1 MRLRARVQPAYS
13 KLCSRKYE
21 TLVRRCFEKTG
32 MRMDITGEDDALITP
47 EGTREYTFTRLPVI
61 ALPPLPTVAALNVA
75 AAAGDD
81 AAAAAAG
88 AEEFDSF
95 VGVSPVEA
103 RDDEDGIDDEG
114 ALVDSADI
122 DEKDDVMP
130 AKELSTFAHMLLN
143 APAGYAVRVLAE
155 HPPLSTNDMV
165 GEIVGLR
172 MANVGWCVGKVTSK
186 LSKGKAPLNF
196 KVQFEDDDA
205 CEVEMRDSMFLS
217 SAAEYARDRPEMRLD
232 ASILPGAWT
241 WVLLRVTR
249 VYQR

>member
-1 MRLRARVQPAYS
+1 MGQARARS
-13 KLCSRKYE
+13 
-21 TLVRRCFEKTG
+21 
-32 MRMDITGEDDALITP
+32 GEA
-47 EGTREYTFTRLPVI
+47 
-61 ALPPLPTVAALNVA
+61 
-75 AAAGDD
+75 
-81 AAAAAAG
+81 
-88 AEEFDSF
+88 
-95 VGVSPVEA
+95 SPVF
-103 RDDEDGIDDEG
+103 
-114 ALVDSADI
+114 ALRC
-122 DEKDDVMP
+122 
-130 AKELSTFAHMLLN
+130 T
-143 APAGYAVRVLAE
+143 

-217 SAAEYARDRPEMRLD
+217 SAGEYARDRPEMLD
-232 ASILPGAWT
+232 AASVLPGA